1 MTTPERQQAVRSID
15 AYLARVAD
23 DLPGPRGAR
32 AAILAELRSGL
43 LDAAEAHRRAGLTP
57 SAAARA
63 ATGEFGDPIQ
73 IASAFRAEL
82 TTARARRLAVVLL
95 ASAPLI
101 ALAWVGAAAGSHL
114 DSRHALP
121 WLSPSVS
128 PAWHVALPIAAFAL
142 IVGACAAAAAVVATG
157 RITRWFPNCARFA
170 PASANA
176 AGVAVAA
183 VDVILLLL
191 LSRQLA
197 RAPATLDAT
206 PVTIAAVA
214 STTRLFFARQ
224 AFRRPRAV

>member
-1 MTTPERQQAVRSID
+1 MTTQERQQAVRSID
-15 AYLARVAD
+15 AYLARVGD
-23 DLPGPRGAR
+23 DLPGPRQAR

-43 LDAAEAHRRAGLTP
+43 LDAAETHRQAGLTP

-73 IASAFRAEL
+73 IASAFRVEL
-82 TTARARRLAVVLL
+82 TAARARRLAVVLL

-101 ALAWVGAAAGSHL
+101 ALAWIAAAAGSHL
-114 DSRHALP
+114 GSRHALP
-121 WLSPSVS
+121 WQSPSVS
-128 PAWHVALPIAAFAL
+128 PAWHVALPTAAVAL
-142 IVGACAAAAAVVATG
+142 VVGACAAAAAVAATG

-206 PVTIAAVA
+206 PVTIAALA